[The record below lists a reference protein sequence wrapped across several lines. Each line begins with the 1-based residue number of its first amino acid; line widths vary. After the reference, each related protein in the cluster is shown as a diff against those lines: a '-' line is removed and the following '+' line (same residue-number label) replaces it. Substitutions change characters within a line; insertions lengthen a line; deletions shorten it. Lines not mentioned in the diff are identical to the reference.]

1 MEKDLLTLMAITN
14 GLLAAVD
21 DRLRDGSDGDT
32 KRPTCIRVFHTMKA
46 LQT

>member
-32 KRPTCIRVFHTMKA
+32 KRPTCIDISNNENSR
-46 LQT
+46 Q